1 MTNLESFKKELA
13 YKLLLEFEIT
23 ASGYAK
29 TIKDN
34 DIDSLYWLGRKSA
47 IITTAYAMFGENIY
61 GLSEQDFINNL
72 RGIVKIF

>member
-47 IITTAYAMFGENIY
+47 IITTA
-61 GLSEQDFINNL
+61 
-72 RGIVKIF
+72 